1 MNTRSANFHHIHQS
15 TGEVLCPR
23 GSTFWVAWDA
33 KTDHNEINLKKKSC
47 IAISPVV
54 HVSMSSDVCETERVS
69 SLGIRHLTIMEF
81 SMWEKR
87 LKNSNA
93 FSVIL
98 DTDDADKLRSICKS
112 TGMTQTAI
120 IRCAVHNYLPYMEK
134 IAEGLAS
141 AEIDMASNHVQ

>member
-1 MNTRSANFHHIHQS
+1 M
-15 TGEVLCPR
+15 V
-23 GSTFWVAWDA
+23 TFWVAGDA
-33 KTDHNEINLKKKSC
+33 KTDPNEINFFLKKSC

-54 HVSMSSDVCETERVS
+54 HDSMSSDVCETERVS
-69 SLGIRHLTIMEF
+69 SLGIHHLTIMEF

-141 AEIDMASNHVQ
+141 AETDMASNHVQ

>member
-1 MNTRSANFHHIHQS
+1 M
-15 TGEVLCPR
+15 
-23 GSTFWVAWDA
+23 
-33 KTDHNEINLKKKSC
+33 
-47 IAISPVV
+47 V
-54 HVSMSSDVCETERVS
+54 HVSTSSDVCETERVS
-69 SLGIRHLTIMEF
+69 SLGIHHLTIMEF
-81 SMWEKR
+81 SMWEKK

-141 AEIDMASNHVQ
+141 AEADMASNHVQ

>member
-1 MNTRSANFHHIHQS
+1 MRTSITS
-15 TGEVLCPR
+15 TKAQVNYLSKG
-23 GSTFWVAWDA
+23 GSPFWVAGDA
-33 KTDHNEINLKKKSC
+33 KTDHNEINLKKSC

-54 HVSMSSDVCETERVS
+54 HVLMSSDVCETERVS
-69 SLGIRHLTIMEF
+69 SLGIHHLTIMEF

-98 DTDDADKLRSICKS
+98 DTEDADKLRSICKS

-141 AEIDMASNHVQ
+141 AETDMASNYVQ

>member
-1 MNTRSANFHHIHQS
+1 MGNVGLVNNPVQ
-15 TGEVLCPR
+15 G
-23 GSTFWVAWDA
+23 GWSTFWVDGDS
-33 KTDHNEINLKKKSC
+33 KTDHNEIIFFKKKKSY
-47 IAISPVV
+47 IAISHVV

-69 SLGIRHLTIMEF
+69 SLGIHHLTIMEF

-141 AEIDMASNHVQ
+141 AETDMASNHVH

>member
-1 MNTRSANFHHIHQS
+1 
-15 TGEVLCPR
+15 
-23 GSTFWVAWDA
+23 
-33 KTDHNEINLKKKSC
+33 
-47 IAISPVV
+47 
-54 HVSMSSDVCETERVS
+54 MSSDVCEIERVS
-69 SLGIRHLTIMEF
+69 SLGIHHLTIMEF

-141 AEIDMASNHVQ
+141 AEIDMASNPVQ

>member
-1 MNTRSANFHHIHQS
+1 
-15 TGEVLCPR
+15 
-23 GSTFWVAWDA
+23 
-33 KTDHNEINLKKKSC
+33 
-47 IAISPVV
+47 
-54 HVSMSSDVCETERVS
+54 
-69 SLGIRHLTIMEF
+69 MEF

-141 AEIDMASNHVQ
+141 AETDMASNHVQ

>member
-1 MNTRSANFHHIHQS
+1 MIKRCTRKTESGVIWLLAF
-15 TGEVLCPR
+15 LPR
-23 GSTFWVAWDA
+23 ALARGFPARDSD
-33 KTDHNEINLKKKSC
+33 EINFFLKKSC
-47 IAISPVV
+47 IAISHVV

-69 SLGIRHLTIMEF
+69 SLGIHHLTIMEF

-141 AEIDMASNHVQ
+141 AEADMASNHVQ